1 MMTFNDNPSDSPT
14 IEKFF
19 EKEYDGLLR
28 YALHIAGNNQEIA
41 LDAVAD
47 SFKTIISNYDRY
59 RDYAYGRLFKYM
71 MSMVRNKVLKELEA
85 RNRFYL
91 TDALEDVPG
100 EDNEDPMRSYFK
112 SVDETLIDRCIEKL
126 SPKQQMALKMYYF
139 DDASLEDVGRALDVS
154 AESARVTLWRIRK
167 RLKSLYLKEEELR
180 WSKDESKE
188 SGT

>member
-1 MMTFNDNPSDSPT
+1 
-14 IEKFF
+14 
-19 EKEYDGLLR
+19 
-28 YALHIAGNNQEIA
+28 
-41 LDAVAD
+41 
-47 SFKTIISNYDRY
+47 
-59 RDYAYGRLFKYM
+59 
-71 MSMVRNKVLKELEA
+71 MVRNKVFKELAA

-91 TDALEDVPG
+91 TDTLEDVPG
-100 EDNEDPMRSYFK
+100 EDNEDPMRTYFK

-126 SPKQQMALKMYYF
+126 PPKQQMALKMYYF